1 MRNCY
6 CWQIC
11 SVNLGKIVSYI
22 SKEKQLSRTHLPH
35 AHESPLLVT
44 PAWLFEIKSLPHH
57 DPRNT
62 LIQVLKTRDAREFPI
77 NQPGREEYVT
87 QNKVSNGCI
96 LDKRSVCFGWRF
108 CYRAG
113 IGNHGLWISR
123 KEPSPSTHSHGVQ
136 HTTMSNE

>member
-62 LIQVLKTRDAREFPI
+62 LIQELDL
-77 NQPGREEYVT
+77 EEPLT
-87 QNKVSNGCI
+87 GCDSKV
-96 LDKRSVCFGWRF
+96 DKMAV
-108 CYRAG
+108 
-113 IGNHGLWISR
+113 
-123 KEPSPSTHSHGVQ
+123 ET
-136 HTTMSNE
+136 